1 MLNSSSSSMPLR
13 AAAERI
19 GGFVWTERRLFE
31 LLSSSIAVVEDPAGK
46 VLVDRHGA
54 HAAWRADQWWDR
66 LPVLGVID
74 RDALVVPPSD
84 EIGAVYDEIGGS
96 SSAVARL
103 AGIYRV
109 AFPRLAAEYRS
120 HRSST
125 SDVADGAVR
134 RTLDQVERDL
144 YADRA
149 EGEPY
154 LHSLLIDGSSVDAA
168 AASVSRLERVLARS
182 VPERRPAGEAS

>member
-1 MLNSSSSSMPLR
+1 MPLR

-19 GGFVWTERRLFE
+19 GGFVWSERRLFE
-31 LLSSSIAVVEDPAGK
+31 VLSSSIAIVKDPAGK

-66 LPVLGVID
+66 LPVLAVID

-96 SSAVARL
+96 SSAVDRL

-109 AFPRLAAEYRS
+109 AFPRLAARYRS
-120 HRSST
+120 HGFST

-144 YADRA
+144 DADRA

-168 AASVSRLERVLARS
+168 AASVARLERVLARS
-182 VPERRPAGEAS
+182 VAERRPAGEAS